1 MPSCQDDHPYN
12 KIMNE
17 FYFFY
22 KKLKPHENLPYP
34 RIYGLTASPLK
45 RGIKGTI
52 EASVLKA
59 IEKLCENLD
68 SIIVIDPEMI
78 NSNTLLMKPR
88 ETIDQYLKDDSYI
101 EIISHINIPDYKKVL
116 VIVYNECFMKLI
128 QIAFFYIKKKIPE
141 YSDDKF
147 IEKYVEYVKLKFKS
161 HNLEEYNLISEKYS
175 DLYSLRTKSKIF
187 FIFEKIQRQIFMI
200 LDV

>member
-1 MPSCQDDHPYN
+1 MWESLNVFIAIPSIIYKILSCGFIKIFDISIMIFDECHHANDDHPFN

-128 QIAFFYIKKKIPE
+128 QIAFFIFKKN
-141 YSDDKF
+141 S
-147 IEKYVEYVKLKFKS
+147 
-161 HNLEEYNLISEKYS
+161 
-175 DLYSLRTKSKIF
+175 
-187 FIFEKIQRQIFMI
+187 
-200 LDV
+200 